1 MLMKSLIPGIII
13 GLWFIPL
20 YSQGENKY
28 SVKSGSW
35 QDASLWLP
43 AGIPAAND
51 VVHIMNG
58 HTVITASGNIN
69 VQSLYIRPG
78 GKLLLTAGTQ
88 LHLSSVLE
96 VNGEL
101 QMNQGDIQAAAGM
114 QFILGDSSVFIWEP
128 GNNTPSGA
136 SLFINGMESFSPF
149 STLIIK
155 RWYDYTV
162 PLATDISSHFGNLH
176 LHSLSG
182 NLIFEWNQNNLFNT
196 HRIEGTLTIGKAWI
210 TLDKSGSSDTVFIKR
225 IRLENTNSYLDLH
238 GGDHPSTLTVITDEI
253 YNYGGEINGIY
264 NGNGNI
270 RLVVN
275 GDLTNFGYIFLIR
288 NSGLSGIG
296 NGNAM
301 LQVNG
306 KLTQHAGDFRG
317 IFNLT
322 SFQSGTVDFRINQ
335 LNLYGGIF
343 LAQYACHTGNG
354 INRFEINGDL
364 NIGFTQPQNKFRIS
378 GLTSLA
384 GIFNAAR
391 TEFIVH
397 GMTSINGHAQAE
409 ITTSGATGMESLQ
422 ANNDF
427 EVNNGTVR
435 FNMGNHATSLVFN
448 ENLLIRNGNVALSAT
463 AGQVQVTVKKKLK
476 MEQGRLA
483 LKQAAGQASF
493 AIAGDF
499 IQSGGQI
506 ILYDQSS
513 EISSLP
519 VRMEVAGRFIQ
530 TGGQLNLC
538 NHSMSS
544 QPVTLSILSPEVVL
558 NGNAA
563 IVRSGNNYGLMV
575 FAHQGTCTFKRL
587 SGTHLISQVK
597 IILES
602 GCRLHLAAGNLQL
615 SSSQSKTIDMLQ
627 IKDGAVLDA
636 GESKI
641 FSNMQFPYCGIRLED
656 GGRLRL
662 MNENGFFNGTES
674 GCLNA
679 AGNMDYFLSP
689 ASIIEYCGIDD
700 QWITGHQH
708 VGAALPQ
715 HKYGILEINLQGR
728 QNKKVRLTDPE
739 VVVRRSLILTRGEL
753 QLNGNNLI
761 LESGSPDALAY
772 THGYVN
778 ARPVNLSSPGYVV
791 CRNLSTGRHVIPF
804 GETDREILPFVFHL
818 KSGAGKSMQIM
829 TYSTDTNNQP
839 FPVVH
844 PPING
849 LFRHGKE
856 ISVSDV
862 IDRYYV
868 IHANGIKADVELS
881 YSAAENTLQTSDD
894 RLSIQQW
901 KDGKW
906 SSSFGYG
913 KRHPGGG
920 TVTARNV
927 SQFGVWI
934 ISTPFDQPAE
944 SFLSFEATSHEK
956 TVTLN
961 WEIISSINPPYQFQ
975 IQRAF
980 STSPFQPIATL
991 TDNTDDKTMFSY
1003 TDEPTTDGEY
1013 TYRILLTHG
1022 SYNEF
1027 SEPRKV
1033 VIGETSEEPVT
1044 ILSLKPNPFRNFFE
1058 ITFTIPDE
1066 AIVTLSLTSS
1076 AGHQVFRESI
1086 KAIKGINT
1094 HKINLPDN
1102 LRSGIYVVAFGYNN
1116 RLLTEKLFK
1125 TE

>member
-1 MLMKSLIPGIII
+1 
-13 GLWFIPL
+13 
-20 YSQGENKY
+20 
-28 SVKSGSW
+28 VKSGSW
-35 QDASLWLP
+35 QDASVWLP

-58 HTVITASGNIN
+58 HTVTTGSGSVT
-69 VQSLYIRPG
+69 VQSLYIRSG
-78 GKLLLTAGTQ
+78 GKLLLAAGTQ

-114 QFILGDSSVFIWEP
+114 QFLLGDSSVFVWEP
-128 GNNTPSGA
+128 GNNSAAGA
-136 SLFINGMESFSPF
+136 SLFIHAIESFSPS

-182 NLIFEWNQNNLFNT
+182 NLIFEWNQNNLFKT
-196 HRIEGTLTIGKAWI
+196 HRIEGTLTIGKGWI
-210 TLDKSGSSDTVFIKR
+210 TLDKSGTSDTVFIKR
-225 IRLENTNSYLDLH
+225 IRLENTNSYLDFH

-288 NSGLSGIG
+288 NSGLLGSG

-306 KLTQHAGDFRG
+306 TLKQHAGDIRG

-335 LNLYGGIF
+335 LHLYGGIF

-354 INRFEINGDL
+354 TNRLEINGDL
-364 NIGFTQPQNKFRIS
+364 YIGFTQPQNKFRIS

-384 GIFNAAR
+384 GIFNTAQ

-397 GMTSINGHAQAE
+397 GTTTINSHVQAE
-409 ITTSGATGMESLQ
+409 ITTSGATGMESLLV
-422 ANNDF
+422 NNDF
-427 EVNNGTVR
+427 EVNNGTIR
-435 FNMGNHATSLVFN
+435 FNMGNHATALVFN
-448 ENLLIRNGNVALSAT
+448 ENLFIRNGNVALSTT
-463 AGQVQVTVKKKLK
+463 AGQVQVAVKKKLK
-476 MEQGRLA
+476 MENGRLA
-483 LKQAAGQASF
+483 LKQAPGEAFLSIGSEF
-493 AIAGDF
+493 T
-499 IQSGGQI
+499 QSGGQV

-513 EISSLP
+513 ENSSWP
-519 VRMEVAGRFIQ
+519 IRMQVAERFIQ
-530 TGGQLNLC
+530 TAGQLNLC

-544 QPVTLSILSPEVVL
+544 QPITLFILAREVVL

-563 IVRSGNNYGLMV
+563 IVSSGNHYGHLV
-575 FAHQGTCTFKRL
+575 FACQGHSTFKRL
-587 SGTHLISQVK
+587 SNAHLISQVK
-597 IILES
+597 IIVES
-602 GCRLHLAAGNLQL
+602 GCTLRLAAGNLQL
-615 SSSQSKTIDMLQ
+615 SSSQSKTTDMLQ

-641 FSNMQFPYCGIRLED
+641 YSNMQFPYCGIRLED
-656 GGRLRL
+656 GSRLRH
-662 MNENGFFNGTES
+662 MNVSGFFNGTES

-689 ASIIEYCGIDD
+689 TSIIEYCGIDD

-708 VGAALPQ
+708 VAAALPQ

-728 QNKKVRLTDPE
+728 QNKKVMLADAE
-739 VVVRRSLILTRGEL
+739 VAIRRSLILTRGEL
-753 QLNGNNLI
+753 QLNGKNLI
-761 LESGSPDALAY
+761 LESGNPDALSY
-772 THGYVN
+772 SNGFIN
-778 ARPVNLSSPGYVV
+778 ARPIYLSSPGYLVWN
-791 CRNLSTGRHVIPF
+791 NLFPGRHVIPF

-818 KSGAGKSMQIM
+818 KSGAGKSLRVM
-829 TYSTDTNNQP
+829 TYSTNTNNQP
-839 FPVVH
+839 YPVVY
-844 PPING
+844 PPISG
-849 LFRHGKE
+849 LYRHGND
-856 ISVSDV
+856 ISVTDV

-868 IHANGIKADVELS
+868 IHAEGIKADVELS
-881 YSAAENTLQTSDD
+881 YAAAENTLRTTDD

-913 KRHPGGG
+913 RRHAGAGS
-920 TVTARNV
+920 VTARNV

-934 ISTPFDQPAE
+934 ISTPFDQPAG
-944 SFLSFEATSHEK
+944 SFLSFDAISHEK
-956 TVTLN
+956 TVTLH
-961 WEIISSINPPYQFQ
+961 WEIIPSINPPYQFR

-980 STSPFQPIATL
+980 SVSPFQTIATV
-991 TDNTDDKTMFSY
+991 TENTDDKYTFSY
-1003 TDEPTTDGEY
+1003 TDEPGMDGEY
-1013 TYRILLTHG
+1013 TYRILLIHG

-1033 VIGETSEEPVT
+1033 VLGKTSEEPVA

-1058 ITFTIPDE
+1058 ITFTVPDE
-1066 AIVTLSLTSS
+1066 AIITLSLTSS
-1076 AGHQVFRESI
+1076 AGHQVFHESI
-1086 KAIKGINT
+1086 QASKGINT

-1102 LRSGIYVVAFGYNN
+1102 LRSGIYVVAFSYGN
-1116 RLLTEKLFK
+1116 RLLTDKLFK